1 MLKGTM
7 LKPVLLAALVG
18 FSFATQALAQQQ
30 QQQRQAPT
38 GREVEERACGRDV
51 SRFCKAVI
59 NESDLTILNCL
70 QQNRTKISQSCQV
83 VLRQNGV

>member
-1 MLKGTM
+1 MQKGAM

-18 FSFATQALAQQQ
+18 FSFATHALAQQQ
-30 QQQRQAPT
+30 QQRQAT
-38 GREVEERACGRDV
+38 GREAEERACGRDV
-51 SRFCKAVI
+51 SRFCKPVI

-70 QQNRTKISQSCQV
+70 QQHRTKISQACNA

>member
-1 MLKGTM
+1 MLKGAM

-30 QQQRQAPT
+30 QRQPPT
-38 GREVEERACGRDV
+38 GREIEERACGRDV

>member
-1 MLKGTM
+1 MQKGAM
-7 LKPVLLAALVG
+7 LKPILLAALVG

-30 QQQRQAPT
+30 QRQVTT
-38 GREVEERACGRDV
+38 GREAEERACGRDV
-51 SRFCKAVI
+51 SRFCKPVI

-70 QQNRTKISQSCQV
+70 QQHRTKISQACQV